1 MESILI
7 DNKKIS
13 PLQFGLLV
21 VVFTIGSAILLTPSG
36 LASIAKQDA
45 WIASLFGMGISI
57 IIIILFSILAR
68 LYPSYNFAEYCEIIM
83 GKWLGKI
90 IAVSFVYF
98 SFVGASSLLFDMGNF
113 MVTQIMPETPI
124 EIFNIVFA
132 LVILYGL
139 RLGIEVI
146 ARTVEIFFPWIILL
160 LLLLV
165 IAVIPHIEM
174 TKIQPIFEA
183 DLKTVFHG
191 AIVYASIAG
200 MPCVVFTMLIPLLH
214 TQKKVG
220 RNFVTANIIGG
231 IVITIITF
239 TSIGVLGADT
249 TSRVTYPSYVLA
261 KKISIADFLERIE
274 VFVAIIWFITLFFK
288 IILYFYASIIGTAQI
303 LGLTDYRPFL
313 FPFGLLLVTHSL
325 FMYPNTIYEAE
336 FNNRVWVAFAL
347 TIGFLLPV
355 LLLVISILRKK
366 MKAIL
371 K

>member
-1 MESILI
+1 MI

-45 WIASLFGMGISI
+45 WIASLFGIGISI
-57 IIIILFSILAR
+57 IIVILFSILAR

-124 EIFNIVFA
+124 EILNIVFA

-146 ARTVEIFFPWIILL
+146 ARTAEIFFPWISLL

-165 IAVIPHIEM
+165 IAVIPQIEL
-174 TKIQPIFEA
+174 TNIQPVFEA
-183 DLKTVFHG
+183 DLKTVTHG
-191 AIVYASIAG
+191 AIVYASTAG
-200 MPCVVFTMLIPLLH
+200 MPCVVFTILIPLLNK
-214 TQKKVG
+214 QKKIG
-220 RNFVTANIIGG
+220 RTFVTANILGG
-231 IVITIITF
+231 IVITA
-239 TSIGVLGADT
+239 V
-249 TSRVTYPSYVLA
+249 SYTHL
-261 KKISIADFLERIE
+261 
-274 VFVAIIWFITLFFK
+274 TLPTK
-288 IILYFYASIIGTAQI
+288 
-303 LGLTDYRPFL
+303 
-313 FPFGLLLVTHSL
+313 
-325 FMYPNTIYEAE
+325 
-336 FNNRVWVAFAL
+336 
-347 TIGFLLPV
+347 
-355 LLLVISILRKK
+355 
-366 MKAIL
+366 
-371 K
+371 